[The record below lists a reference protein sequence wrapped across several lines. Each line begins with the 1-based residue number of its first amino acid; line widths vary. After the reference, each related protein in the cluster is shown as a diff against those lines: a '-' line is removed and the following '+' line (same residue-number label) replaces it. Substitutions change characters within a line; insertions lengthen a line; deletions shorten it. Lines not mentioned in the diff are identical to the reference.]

1 MTSCHLRNRMDRSL
15 KSIEDASD
23 RRHKSWCIHCS
34 RTLLGRSTNRDHVP
48 SQSLLSRPFPTQ
60 LPVVEICTECN
71 VGFSLDEQYFVAF
84 LGAVLSG
91 STDPESQRSEVAART
106 LAGNP
111 ALQARIEA
119 SKKEYRTL
127 GGETRI
133 SWIPD
138 DERIKR
144 VVVKNARGHAYYEL
158 GEPMLDDP
166 IFVKAIPLA
175 SMTSEER
182 EDFFSLQGISGWPEA
197 GSRLMS
203 RLVTGDDFE
212 DGWIVVQRE
221 HYRYHIDHNGGI
233 RVRAIIA
240 EYLATEVVWD

>member
-1 MTSCHLRNRMDRSL
+1 M

-34 RTLLGRSTNRDHVP
+34 RTLLGTSTNRDHVP
-48 SQSLLSRPFPTQ
+48 SQSLLSRPFPPQ

-91 STDPESQRSEVAART
+91 STDPEVQKSEVAART
-106 LAGNP
+106 FASNP
-111 ALQARIEA
+111 TLRARIEA

-133 SWIPD
+133 LWIPD

-158 GEPMLDDP
+158 GEPMLDAP
-166 IFVKAIPLA
+166 IFVRASPLE

-182 EDFFSLQGISGWPEA
+182 EDFFSLEGISGWPEA

-212 DGWIVVQRE
+212 DGWIVVQRDQ
-221 HYRYHIDHNGGI
+221 YRYHIDHSGII
-233 RVRAIIA
+233 RVRAVVA
-240 EYLATEVVWD
+240 EYLATEVVWK